1 MNYGGTN
8 KLVLYHEY
16 FLTRS
21 KSFRALHV
29 RENILSERAL
39 EISVKSKA
47 LEIFQMDAYM
57 RTTALVLIGPL
68 SCVKGATF
76 GFEPA
81 YLHEEEQR
89 NRSTPCNRSVVAGP
103 AIPLEC
109 LRSLSISRF
118 WGKKRWPVVKRKI
131 ACFLSWWL
139 RISTFIDKIIFSGSV
154 ISTWRLYPTL
164 SISTLD
170 VSPRRSRTIFWIK
183 YVVSLI
189 KSLPNEPNT

>member
-89 NRSTPCNRSVVAGP
+89 IVRLLVTA
-103 AIPLEC
+103 L
-109 LRSLSISRF
+109 LSRGRQF
-118 WGKKRWPVVKRKI
+118 R
-131 ACFLSWWL
+131 
-139 RISTFIDKIIFSGSV
+139 
-154 ISTWRLYPTL
+154 
-164 SISTLD
+164 
-170 VSPRRSRTIFWIK
+170 
-183 YVVSLI
+183 
-189 KSLPNEPNT
+189 